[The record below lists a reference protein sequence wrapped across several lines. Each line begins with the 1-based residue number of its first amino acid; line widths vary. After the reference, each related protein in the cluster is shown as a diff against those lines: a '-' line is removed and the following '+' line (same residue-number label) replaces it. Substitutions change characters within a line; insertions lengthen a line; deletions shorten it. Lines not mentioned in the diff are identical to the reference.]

1 MRTLLTS
8 ALVLAACSGPPAPRS
23 TPAPAPAVPASA
35 GAANPAPDPPA
46 APDPFASLNLGFE
59 DVEGALPRAW
69 TARDASALAVVTDE
83 KRGGERAL
91 RVSAAGGDF
100 RAVSTRHDARPFAG
114 KRVRLRG
121 WIKTDGAT
129 DGAALWLRVDSA
141 SDTGAAFDNMNDRRI
156 TGTAAWTEA
165 AVEVDV
171 PADGET
177 MVIGVMLI
185 GSGVAWFDDL
195 ALEVT
200 EIAPPPAI
208 AIEGTVTDPTGA
220 PAAGAEVALI
230 GSSQDIEH
238 HGRADAAGRFRFDVT
253 AGRWGVSAHRAGAVG
268 AFVAQRR
275 FDASGEVKLS
285 LGKDGGVTVRGK
297 TSWKPQAGAYVQISP
312 ISQHDAD
319 LFAVPLAADGTFAAV
334 LPRGDQYS
342 VELLGGIGSG
352 MFARKGDRAD
362 GVLEIPSTEPPAA
375 EVVAYIGERGIPLI
389 SAEAGNGF
397 DDLAPVGELIGNARI
412 VALGEATHGTREF
425 FQLKHRFLE
434 YLVSKLG
441 FTVFAIEANQP
452 ECRAINDYVLHG
464 KGNARDALAGI
475 YFWTWNTEEVLAM
488 IEWMRAWNADPAH
501 AQKVQF
507 TGFDMQ
513 VPVVAHASVKAFVE
527 QVAPAEA
534 AALLAPLAPLAEM
547 RARAEVARAS
557 PEARGKLTAGLAAL
571 ARAFDGHRKA
581 WTAAGGGAAAYAD
594 ARHDLTILEQATAM
608 YAAEGRGSSGFDAR
622 DRAMAD
628 NVGWLLEQTRA
639 KLVVWAHNGHIANM
653 LAGLAN
659 MGSHLRARYKGDYV
673 NFGFVFGEGSFQA
686 IDFTKASRPLTK
698 HTLGPA
704 PAWNA
709 STAFA
714 RTGKPLLVLDLRA
727 LPRRGAVHDW
737 FAAPH
742 PVRDTGAGFSS
753 EKSMTH
759 LHVLPKLYDAVIYV
773 DRTTRA
779 RPLRPKLAAD

>member
-1 MRTLLTS
+1 MRTLLLS
-8 ALVLAACSGPPAPRS
+8 ALVLAACSGSAPRS
-23 TPAPAPAVPASA
+23 DPAPAPAAPASA
-35 GAANPAPDPPA
+35 APATPATAPPA
-46 APDPFASLNLGFE
+46 APDPFASMNLGFE

-69 TARDASALAVVTDE
+69 TARDASEVAVVTDE
-83 KRGGERAL
+83 KHGGGRAL
-91 RVSAAGGDF
+91 RVRAAGGDF

-121 WIKTDGAT
+121 WIKTDGTT

-141 SDTGAAFDNMNDRRI
+141 TDTGAAFDNMGDRRI
-156 TGTAAWTEA
+156 TGTAAWTA
-165 AVEVDV
+165 AGVEVDV

-177 MVIGVMLI
+177 MVIGVMLV
-185 GSGVAWFDDL
+185 GRGTAWFDDL

-200 EIAPPPAI
+200 EITPPPPI
-208 AIEGTVTDPTGA
+208 AIEGTVTDPAGA

-230 GSSQDIEH
+230 GASQDIEH
-238 HGRADAAGRFRFDVT
+238 HVRADAAGRFRFDVT

-275 FDASGEVKLS
+275 FDASGEVKLA

-297 TSWKPQAGAYVQISP
+297 TSARPPAGAYVQISP

-319 LFAVPLAADGTFAAV
+319 LFAVPLTAEGTFEAV

-342 VELLGGIGSG
+342 VELLGGMASG

-362 GVLEIPSTEPPAA
+362 VVLEIPSTEPPPA
-375 EVVAYIGERGIPLI
+375 EVVAYIGAHGIPLA
-389 SAEAGNGF
+389 SAEAGKGF
-397 DDLAPVGELIGNARI
+397 DDLAPVGKLIGNARI

-425 FQLKHRFLE
+425 FQMKHRFLE
-434 YLVSKLG
+434 YLVGKLG

-464 KGNARDALAGI
+464 KGNAREALAGI

-513 VPVVAHASVKAFVE
+513 TTAVAHASVAAFVE
-527 QVAPAEA
+527 KVAPAEA
-534 AALLAPLAPLAEM
+534 KALLAPIAVLGEQ
-547 RARAEVARAS
+547 RAMAAVGKAT
-557 PEARGKLTAGLAAL
+557 PEERGKLTAGLAAL
-571 ARAFDGHRKA
+571 ARAFDGHRPA

-608 YAAEGRGSSGFDAR
+608 YAAAGRGSTGFDAR

-628 NVGWLLEQTRA
+628 NVGWLLERTRA
-639 KLVVWAHNGHIANM
+639 KLVVWAHNGHIANT
-653 LAGLAN
+653 LAGLTN
-659 MGSHLRARYKGDYV
+659 MGSHLRKRYKDAYV

-686 IDFTKASRPLTK
+686 IDFTKASRPLAA

-709 STAFA
+709 SAAFA

-727 LPRRGAVHDW
+727 LPRRGAVRDW

-742 PVRDTGAGFSS
+742 PVRDTGAGFSG
-753 EKSMTH
+753 EKNMTH

-779 RPLRPKLAAD
+779 RPLRVKPAAD

>member
-1 MRTLLTS
+1 
-8 ALVLAACSGPPAPRS
+8 
-23 TPAPAPAVPASA
+23 
-35 GAANPAPDPPA
+35 
-46 APDPFASLNLGFE
+46 
-59 DVEGALPRAW
+59 
-69 TARDASALAVVTDE
+69 VVTDE
-83 KRGGERAL
+83 KHGGARAL
-91 RVSAAGGDF
+91 RVQATGGDF
-100 RAVSTRHDARPFAG
+100 RAASTRHDAKPFAG

-141 SDTGAAFDNMNDRRI
+141 TDTGAAFANMSDRRI
-156 TGTAAWTEA
+156 TGTAAWTA
-165 AVEVDV
+165 AVVEVDV
-171 PADGET
+171 PADGEAL
-177 MVIGVMLI
+177 IAGVMLV
-185 GSGVAWFDDL
+185 GRGTAWFDDL

-200 EIAPPPAI
+200 EVTPPPPI
-208 AIEGTVTDPTGA
+208 AIEGTVTDPAGA

-238 HGRADAAGRFRFDVT
+238 HVRADAAGRFRFAVT

-275 FDASGEVKLS
+275 FDGSGEVKLA

-297 TSWKPQAGAYVQISP
+297 TSAGPRAGAYVQISP
-312 ISQHDAD
+312 VSQHDAD
-319 LFAVPLAADGTFAAV
+319 LFAVPLAADGTFEAV

-342 VELLGGIGSG
+342 VELLDGIGSG
-352 MFARKGDRAD
+352 MFARKGDRVD
-362 GVLEIPSTEPPAA
+362 VVLEIPSTEPPPA
-375 EVVAYIGERGIPLI
+375 EVVAYVGKHGNPLV

-397 DDLAPVGELIGNARI
+397 DDLAPIGKLIGNARI

-425 FQLKHRFLE
+425 FQLKHRLLE
-434 YLVSKLG
+434 YLVGKLG

-464 KGNARDALAGI
+464 KGDARAALAGI

-513 VPVVAHASVKAFVE
+513 ASMVAHASVTAFVE
-527 QVAPAEA
+527 KVAPAQA
-534 AALLAPLAPLAEM
+534 RALLAPLAPLAEL
-547 RARAEVARAS
+547 RARAMISKTTPAE
-557 PEARGKLTAGLAAL
+557 RGKLTAALAAL
-571 ARAFDGHRKA
+571 ARAFDGNRDA
-581 WTAAGGGAAAYAD
+581 WTAAGGGAAAYAA
-594 ARHDLTILEQATAM
+594 ARQDLTILEQAVAM
-608 YAAEGRGSSGFDAR
+608 YAAEGQGSSGFNAR

-639 KLVVWAHNGHIANM
+639 KIVVWAHNGHIANT

-659 MGSHLRARYKGDYV
+659 MGSLLRKRYKGAYV

-686 IDFTKASRPLTK
+686 IDFTKPSRPLGE

-709 STAFA
+709 SAAFA

-727 LPRRGAVHDW
+727 LPRRGAVRDW

-742 PVRDTGAGFSS
+742 PVRDTGAGFSG
-753 EKSMTH
+753 EKNMTH
-759 LHVLPKLYDAVIYV
+759 MHVLPKLYDAVIYV
-773 DRTTRA
+773 DKTTRA
-779 RPLRPKLAAD
+779 RPLKQKPSAD